1 MQQHIDVDYLEA
13 AAAAEA
19 EAYVNVPAPHS
30 TLLQAA
36 AEAATP

>member
-13 AAAAEA
+13 AAAAEV
-19 EAYVNVPAPHS
+19 YVSVPAPHS

-36 AEAATP
+36 AEAATF